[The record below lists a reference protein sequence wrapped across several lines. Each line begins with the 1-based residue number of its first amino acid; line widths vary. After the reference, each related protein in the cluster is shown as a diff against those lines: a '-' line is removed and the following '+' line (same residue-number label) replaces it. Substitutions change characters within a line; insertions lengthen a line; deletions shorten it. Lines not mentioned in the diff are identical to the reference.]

1 MCPSQTLVDNNRAK
15 FMNCQDFLTRY
26 GIFKQFLL
34 NTTVQ
39 YTLCQTYTKELLYS
53 TSRKMINVRTTGRPK
68 FIRAKSSARLLCC
81 VQGLYLNRLRPRR
94 EPGRQ
99 NGSWTAIKLE
109 NPESISWG
117 KIYLKLF
124 LCTSSSKLRNFQLK
138 FVYWRIEIHSYPIH

>member
-1 MCPSQTLVDNNRAK
+1 MEKGIMCPSQTLVDNNRAK

-81 VQGLYLNRLRPRR
+81 VQGLYLNRLRPRKEAR
-94 EPGRQ
+94 PAKWVVDCDQ
-99 NGSWTAIKLE
+99 A
-109 NPESISWG
+109 G
-117 KIYLKLF
+117 KPRKH
-124 LCTSSSKLRNFQLK
+124 QLGK
-138 FVYWRIEIHSYPIH
+138 NIFKTLFVYIQLQIT